1 MDLLTL
7 NNRQMK
13 KISILFSL
21 LLIITSCS
29 EPDNLINDVLD
40 NYTNGAVLRTIS
52 SSGEYNFYAPDTSI
66 FSATIEE
73 HDTESG
79 ALMQNVEVYVNLNG
93 GTDALLKT
101 ILPNEFTTGP
111 KGLPRTD
118 VSVSLGAAISA
129 LGLTSSQYT
138 GGDTVNIRM
147 QLNLTDGRSFSA
159 DDASSSMTGSY
170 FSSPYAYS
178 MVIKCIP
185 LAAVPGIYTFV
196 MADSYGDGWQ
206 GGRIKATVDGV
217 STFYG
222 MYSQYDAVGAGQN
235 AGLEPYTGNT
245 SSGEATLTIPEGAS
259 TMVFE
264 WVSDNY
270 NSECSFTIKYTN
282 LDGGNAQTAYIESV
296 VSTGQ
301 KTLSIC
307 Q

>member
-1 MDLLTL
+1 
-7 NNRQMK
+7 
-13 KISILFSL
+13 
-21 LLIITSCS
+21 
-29 EPDNLINDVLD
+29 
-40 NYTNGAVLRTIS
+40 
-52 SSGEYNFYAPDTSI
+52 
-66 FSATIEE
+66 
-73 HDTESG
+73 
-79 ALMQNVEVYVNLNG
+79 
-93 GTDALLKT
+93 
-101 ILPNEFTTGP
+101 
-111 KGLPRTD
+111 
-118 VSVSLGAAISA
+118 
-129 LGLTSSQYT
+129 
-138 GGDTVNIRM
+138 M

-170 FSSPYAYS
+170 FASPYAYS